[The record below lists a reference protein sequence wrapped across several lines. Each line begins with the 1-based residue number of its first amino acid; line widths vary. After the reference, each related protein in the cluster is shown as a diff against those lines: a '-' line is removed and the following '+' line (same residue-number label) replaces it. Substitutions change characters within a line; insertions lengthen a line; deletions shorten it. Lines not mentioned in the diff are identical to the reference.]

1 MRRHLRIQRIQ
12 RHDHRRDQTDQRI
25 LIFSLWYRF
34 GNSHANVCFG
44 RRNVSNPASWLSP
57 WCSIHTLLM
66 SPRGSSFP
74 ENAMP
79 RVALVVDD
87 SMLIRHT
94 VCRFLEE
101 RGFSVESAS
110 NGQEALETLKRI
122 RPDII
127 ITDMQMPKM
136 NGGEFITALKAHPV
150 TANIPVVIVAGRQ
163 SGFDESEKR
172 AQFAIFKDIDIET
185 QLAKALETILNAP
198 AVKGQA
204 SGK

>member
-1 MRRHLRIQRIQ
+1 
-12 RHDHRRDQTDQRI
+12 
-25 LIFSLWYRF
+25 
-34 GNSHANVCFG
+34 
-44 RRNVSNPASWLSP
+44 
-57 WCSIHTLLM
+57 
-66 SPRGSSFP
+66 
-74 ENAMP
+74 MP

-136 NGGEFITALKAHPV
+136 NGGEFITALKSQPA